1 MKLSV
6 RLRWAASSVK
16 RKLVL
21 LRMLRVWSLRELKAI
36 ISLYIVLMDIDCRL
50 KVTRTRIRR
59 LRRRK
64 RKKRRKK
71 PSLTS
76 KLLMALVC
84 VSVLPD
90 LRMSSVVVMIDAL
103 VLVVV
108 VRMREL
114 PELTS
119 RAIRL
124 SLSCKFD
131 WVLDSK
137 RFFLLFVY

>member
-71 PSLTS
+71 LSLTS

>member
-1 MKLSV
+1 M
-6 RLRWAASSVK
+6 
-16 RKLVL
+16 
-21 LRMLRVWSLRELKAI
+21 RELKAI

-114 PELTS
+114 PELIS

-131 WVLDSK
+131 
-137 RFFLLFVY
+137 

>member
-6 RLRWAASSVK
+6 RLRWAASSVR

-21 LRMLRVWSLRELKAI
+21 LRMLRVWSLRELKVT
-36 ISLYIVLMDIDCRL
+36 ISLYVILMEFDCRL

-84 VSVLPD
+84 VSVLLD

-114 PELTS
+114 PELIS